1 MSASAAVARVYSQE
15 APVPVCALRVAMK
28 AYQLGDHRVP
38 ALKGVDVDVMPGEM
52 VALTGPSGSGKS
64 TLLNLCGLIDTLD
77 SGSYRFEGRLVGDLD
92 ERQRTLLRREAIGFV
107 FQSFNLIPVMSVADN
122 VDYPLLLAG
131 EASGERRRRVHDILV
146 QVGLEAL
153 ATRRPDELSG
163 GQRQRVAIARALVKR
178 PRLVIADEPTANLD
192 SHTAE
197 QMLVLLRELSYAQ
210 RSACLIATHDHRLV
224 VRCDRVLA
232 MRDGVLQ

>member
-1 MSASAAVARVYSQE
+1 MNASLAIATRAQESA
-15 APVPVCALRVAMK
+15 VPVCALRGATK
-28 AYQLGDHRVP
+28 SYRLGVHSVP
-38 ALKGVDVDVMPGEM
+38 ALKEVDLDLLPGEM

-64 TLLNLCGLIDTLD
+64 TVLNLCGLIDLPD
-77 SGSYRFEGRLVGDLD
+77 SGSYHFEGRLVSELT
-92 ERQRTLLRREAIGFV
+92 ERERTLVRREAIGFV
-107 FQSFNLIPVMSVADN
+107 FQSFNLVPVMSVADN

-131 EASGERRRRVHDILV
+131 LTSVERRSLV
-146 QVGLEAL
+146 SDMLVRVGLEAL

-197 QMLVLLRELSYAQ
+197 QMLVLLRELSHAQ
-210 RSACLIATHDHRLV
+210 RSACLIATHDHRLTA
-224 VRCDRVLA
+224 RCDRVLA

>member
-1 MSASAAVARVYSQE
+1 
-15 APVPVCALRVAMK
+15 
-28 AYQLGDHRVP
+28 
-38 ALKGVDVDVMPGEM
+38 
-52 VALTGPSGSGKS
+52 
-64 TLLNLCGLIDTLD
+64 
-77 SGSYRFEGRLVGDLD
+77 
-92 ERQRTLLRREAIGFV
+92 
-107 FQSFNLIPVMSVADN
+107 MSVADN

-131 EASGERRRRVHDILV
+131 LTAAERRREVGDILV
-146 QVGLEAL
+146 RVGLEAL

-197 QMLVLLRELSYAQ
+197 QMLVLLRELSHEQ
-210 RSACLIATHDHRLV
+210 GSACLIATHDHRLTA
-224 VRCDRVLA
+224 RCDRVLA